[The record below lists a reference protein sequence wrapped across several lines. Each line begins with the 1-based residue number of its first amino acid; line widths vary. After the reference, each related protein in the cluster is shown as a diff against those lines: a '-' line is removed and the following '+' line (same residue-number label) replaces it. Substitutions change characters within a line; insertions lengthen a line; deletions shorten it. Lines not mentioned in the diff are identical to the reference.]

1 MRHKALGEE
10 HMKEISEVASTLD
23 EAIKLHEVHMKKP
36 STATMASQTKLMW
49 LLKSAREEL

>member
-1 MRHKALGEE
+1 
-10 HMKEISEVASTLD
+10 MKEISEVASTLD

-36 STATMASQTKLMW
+36 STATMASQTKLMR